1 MELNYKSLG
10 RKSYTYND
18 FMVERKVLQTQALRI
33 AKKDFSKTLKKCI
46 LLDAL
51 YIQTGISPNE
61 YEAERLIEV
70 MAINILERIGETE
83 DYCKYSGAKYDI
95 EDAITGFIEAESDKV
110 FEKVL
115 DNVK

>member
-1 MELNYKSLG
+1 MELNYKSQG

-18 FMVERKVLQTQALRI
+18 FMVERKVLQTQAIRI
-33 AKKDFSKTLKKCI
+33 AKKDFSETLKKCI

-51 YIQTGISPNE
+51 YIQAGILPND
-61 YEAERLIEV
+61 YELEKLIEL
-70 MAINILERIGETE
+70 MIANILEKIGETE

>member
-33 AKKDFSKTLKKCI
+33 AKKDFSETLKKCI

-51 YIQTGISPNE
+51 YIQTGIVPNE
-61 YEAERLIEV
+61 SEGLIEL
-70 MAINILERIGETE
+70 MATKILEKIGETE
-83 DYCKYSGAKYDI
+83 DYCNYRGALHDI
-95 EDAITGFIEAESDKV
+95 EDGISGFIEAESDKV

>member
-10 RKSYTYND
+10 RKSYDYND
-18 FMVERKVLQTQALRI
+18 LMVERKVMQTQALRI

-51 YIQTGISPNE
+51 YIQTGVSPNE
-61 YEAERLIEV
+61 YESERLIEA
-70 MAINILERIGETE
+70 MATNILKKIGGVEL
-83 DYCKYSGAKYDI
+83 YCNYNGAIYDI
-95 EDAITGFIEAESDKV
+95 EDALTGFIEAESDKV